1 VPTSLERQ
9 QILFRSHRMICGGLV
24 EQIRYILYIDPQ
36 RYNRLGSEAKK
47 SLGRLVGQI
56 NRHPAIKADKIIMM
70 GPGRW
75 GSGNI
80 DLGVNVTYA
89 DIDNAAVLVEVALEE
104 AGHVPEVSYGTHFF
118 QDLVEG
124 QIIYLPVYPDD
135 AATEFQR
142 EFFETAPN
150 NLLKLFP
157 HAGEYEPILRLIDV
171 LKTTGGMFAQVV
183 ADQQRRQAVCF
194 LDKKSPR

>member
-1 VPTSLERQ
+1 
-9 QILFRSHRMICGGLV
+9 V

-36 RYNRLGSEAKK
+36 RYRGLAPEAKK

-56 NRHPAIKADKIIMM
+56 NRHPAIKNNKIVMM

-118 QDLVEG
+118 QDLVEA

-135 AATEFQR
+135 AATEFKR
-142 EFFETAPN
+142 DFFETAPN
-150 NLLKLFP
+150 VLLELLP
-157 HAGEYEPILRLIDV
+157 HAGEYESVLRLIDV
-171 LKTTGGMFAQVV
+171 PKMMGGALAQVV
-183 ADQQRRQAVCF
+183 ADPQRREAVFF
-194 LDKKSPR
+194 LDKVAATTVE